1 MKKYF
6 VTALLLLLSAGL
18 HPSAF
23 AEVKTIEVGSGY
35 VMGDNDSKIMAR
47 KIATQEA
54 QRKALEHAG
63 TFVETLTV
71 VKDYKLTKDEIKAY
85 TAGVIETKVLK
96 EEMRGTAEKPEIYIN
111 VRCKI
116 DTDVL
121 MQQIEQYR
129 ESEELK
135 EQLMA
140 TAQENEALKKERD
153 QLVSEL
159 SREQDKTRA
168 DDTRRRLDL
177 VLAKAESN
185 NETAKVWNN
194 YALREQ
200 FGDGQGDNGRLA
212 QAELDNASATLNKAV
227 RINPENQRARVMLA
241 AIYRKEGKLGAA
253 ERELGEV
260 LKYNPNN
267 PFARMQYGRLLR
279 ERGMYREALVE
290 FRAVEQRRPGG
301 VHMLFNTGMTYK
313 SLGECEPALS
323 YLSRFLRSTRH
334 DRRPKFK
341 RMRRKA
347 AKVIRK
353 CGGRPPDLE
362 RQPHRDR
369 PPRERPPRRRP
380 QRFRY

>member
-1 MKKYF
+1 MKKYLA
-6 VTALLLLLSAGL
+6 TALFLLLTAGL
-18 HPSAF
+18 PPSAF

-63 TFVETLTV
+63 TFVETLTI
-71 VKDYKLTKDEIKAY
+71 VKDYKLTKDEITAY

-121 MQQIEQYR
+121 MKQIERYR

-135 EQLMA
+135 EQLMVA
-140 TAQENEALKKERD
+140 AQENETLKKERAK
-153 QLVSEL
+153 LISEL
-159 SREQDKTRA
+159 SREKDKTRA
-168 DDTRRRLDL
+168 DDTRKRLDL

-185 NETAKVWNN
+185 DETAKVWNN

-200 FGDGQGDNGRLA
+200 FGEGQGDTGMLA

-241 AIYRKEGKLGAA
+241 AIYRKEGKLDAA
-253 ERELGEV
+253 EHELRKV
-260 LKYNPNN
+260 LKHHPNN
-267 PFARMQYGRLLR
+267 PYARMQYGRILR
-279 ERGMYREALVE
+279 ERGMYREALEE

-301 VHMLFNTGMTYK
+301 VHMLFQTGMTYK
-313 SLGECEPALS
+313 SLGECEPTLS
-323 YLSRFLRSTRH
+323 YLSRFMRKTRH

-347 AKVIRK
+347 AKVIRA
-353 CGGRPPDLE
+353 CGGHPERRPP
-362 RQPHRDR
+362 RDR
-369 PPRERPPRRRP
+369 PPRRQPS
-380 QRFRY
+380 RFRY

>member
-1 MKKYF
+1 MINYL
-6 VTALLLLLSAGL
+6 VTALFLLLTAGL

-71 VKDYKLTKDEIKAY
+71 VKDYKLTKDEITAY

-96 EEMRGTAEKPEIYIN
+96 EEMRGTAEKPELYIN

-121 MQQIEQYR
+121 MKQIERYR

-135 EQLMA
+135 EQLMVA
-140 TAQENEALKKERD
+140 AQENETLKKERAK
-153 QLVSEL
+153 LISEL

-168 DDTRRRLDL
+168 DDTRKRLDL

-185 NETAKVWNN
+185 DETAKVWNN

-200 FGDGQGDNGRLA
+200 FGEGPDK
-212 QAELDNASATLNKAV
+212 LDKSSTVLKNAV

-241 AIYRKEGKLGAA
+241 SIYRKEGKLDAA
-253 ERELGEV
+253 EHELREV
-260 LKYNPNN
+260 LKHNPGN
-267 PFARMQYGRLLR
+267 PFARMQYGVLLR
-279 ERGMYREALVE
+279 KKNMQREALEE

-301 VHMLFNTGMTYK
+301 AHMLFHTGMTYK

-347 AKVIRK
+347 VKVIRK
-353 CGGRPPDLE
+353 CGGRPPELE
-362 RQPHRDR
+362 KR